1 MYLHFLICRDDKNL
15 RLWFQKNWSNLIL
28 TGLALGSILTNFS
41 VWPSCVCKFTLF
53 VLKKC
58 IANTPWS
65 FGCRNLTVLSLHF
78 SRLLKKSQRMVMIRK
93 KKKSIWLCK
102 CSGMKLD
109 KPVKHCDPRPIKFP
123 SIFRCATFK
132 RKEWLECALC
142 SSKIIYLMVLY
153 QERKTCSKRKWH
165 IFCKTSHIN
174 LKRFQKRL
182 SKGSFTLLKNWFGV
196 YHIWLGTGIS
206 WDLLH

>member
-1 MYLHFLICRDDKNL
+1 M
-15 RLWFQKNWSNLIL
+15 
-28 TGLALGSILTNFS
+28 
-41 VWPSCVCKFTLF
+41 WPSYGLSSHCLF
-53 VLKKC
+53 SRNVLQMLLEVLGAEILLSFPCTFLDCLKKVKG
-58 IANTPWS
+58 WLWLE
-65 FGCRNLTVLSLHF
+65 R
-78 SRLLKKSQRMVMIRK
+78 

-109 KPVKHCDPRPIKFP
+109 KPVKHYDPGPIKFP
-123 SIFRCATFK
+123 SIFRCPTFK

-153 QERKTCSKRKWH
+153 HERKTCSKRKWH

-182 SKGSFTLLKNWFGV
+182 SKG
-196 YHIWLGTGIS
+196 
-206 WDLLH
+206 

>member
-1 MYLHFLICRDDKNL
+1 MTFMC
-15 RLWFQKNWSNLIL
+15 F
-28 TGLALGSILTNFS
+28 
-41 VWPSCVCKFTLF
+41 KFTLF
-53 VLKKC
+53 ILKKC
-58 IANTPWS
+58 SANAPWS
-65 FGCRNLTVLSLHF
+65 FGCRNLAVLSLHF

-93 KKKSIWLCK
+93 KKKCIWLCK

-109 KPVKHCDPRPIKFP
+109 KPVKHYDPGPIKFP
-123 SIFRCATFK
+123 SIFRCPTFK

-153 QERKTCSKRKWH
+153 HERKTCSKKKWH

-182 SKGSFTLLKNWFGV
+182 SKG
-196 YHIWLGTGIS
+196 
-206 WDLLH
+206 